1 MEIRGQQPFDDAVE
15 RSNSRDAMTMI
26 EGFTAAPARQGPTP
40 EALAGLELQTTL
52 VGMMGHDLRQSLHV
66 IQGTYAL
73 LRSRMDNI
81 PQRVWLDRGERAVM
95 KLTEQ
100 LNCLVDAFYLAE
112 RTKGLEI
119 STVGLEPLFWRLRH
133 ENEDAALQ
141 RGIDLRTVSTDACV
155 ASNPILLGCVLHNL
169 LTNAIKYTDPG
180 GRILIGCRRKGH
192 EIRID
197 VYDTGIGIP
206 ESDLAGVF
214 DSFTRLT
221 PERGDGLGIGL
232 SIVRRALDALGHR
245 IEVRSVVGEGS
256 VFSIYAPAAVSG
268 AA

>member
-1 MEIRGQQPFDDAVE
+1 MRT
-15 RSNSRDAMTMI
+15 N
-26 EGFTAAPARQGPTP
+26 EGFVVAPNLQDRGMKTVVAQ
-40 EALAGLELQTTL
+40 EFQTTI
-52 VGMMGHDLRQSLHV
+52 VGMLGHDLRQSLQV

-73 LRSRMDNI
+73 LRSRLEQM
-81 PQRVWLDRGERAVM
+81 PQQAWLDRGERAVT

-112 RTKGLEI
+112 RANALEV
-119 STVGLEPLFWRLRH
+119 STVGLGPLFWRLRH

-141 RGIDLRTVSTDACV
+141 RGIDLRAVTTNALVM
-155 ASNPILLGCVLHNL
+155 SNPVLLGCMLQNL
-169 LTNAIKYTDPG
+169 LTNATRYTEPG
-180 GRILIGCRRKGH
+180 GRILIGCRHKGP

-206 ESDLAGVF
+206 EDQLPRIF
-214 DSFTRLT
+214 ESFTRLA

-232 SIVRRALDALGHR
+232 SIVRRALEVLGHR

-256 VFSIYAPAAVSG
+256 IFSIYAPAAPANAG
-268 AA
+268 